1 MCNKATFSEI
11 RFSNAHVILSSW
23 NTDTLRTIHFSK
35 RSINFLRFF
44 TYLISFY
51 TSKHSGRRKNICI
64 YPPSFC
70 WKIQLIKKNHD
81 NQTTA
86 NTNLQ
91 YILWNNTI
99 FDKFAQKKILNEIYI
114 LFLHWIIYWIQKHS
128 FIIDSFIISF
138 NACIYVKRAKHI
150 TIVKLHTFTKISI

>member
-64 YPPSFC
+64 YPPSSC
-70 WKIQLIKKNHD
+70 WKIQLIKKN
-81 NQTTA
+81 QTTIKQQLIQIC
-86 NTNLQ
+86 NIFYETTRFSINLHRRRFWTKFIYYF
-91 YILWNNTI
+91 YIESSIEYRSVLLLLI
-99 FDKFAQKKILNEIYI
+99 FRLMHVFM
-114 LFLHWIIYWIQKHS
+114 
-128 FIIDSFIISF
+128 
-138 NACIYVKRAKHI
+138 
-150 TIVKLHTFTKISI
+150 